1 MNRPWARWQPTVY
14 RSCAGYG
21 RKACGKGMMEKGML
35 EIIFQDEDLV
45 AVNKPSGIKVHR
57 GAYDSRQEGFLL
69 QLVRDQVERHLY
81 PVHRLDK
88 PTSGVLVFALNPGA
102 ARSLAKSF
110 ARRQVQK
117 TYLAVVRGYIAE
129 AGEVDHALGE
139 GADSDRA
146 GKAPRSASTRFL
158 RLDTAELPVP
168 VGRYATGRY
177 SLVKVMPATG
187 RRHQIRRHMRHL
199 SHPVINDRQY
209 GDNKHNRFFDHHFG
223 CRRLLLAATEIRFPH
238 PRTRFETCLRARL
251 DTAFADILQHM
262 GWAMAVP
269 RCWMPPGQKLE
280 GMPPARQSRE
290 AKS

>member
-1 MNRPWARWQPTVY
+1 
-14 RSCAGYG
+14 
-21 RKACGKGMMEKGML
+21 MM

-57 GAYDSRQEGFLL
+57 GAYDSRREKFVL
-69 QLVRDQVERHLY
+69 QLVRDQVQRHLY

-110 ARRQVQK
+110 ARRRVQK

-129 AGEVDHALGE
+129 AGEVDYALGE
-139 GADSDRA
+139 GGDSARA
-146 GKAPRSASTRFL
+146 GKSPRRALTRFL

-177 SLVKVMPATG
+177 SLVRIVPATG

-199 SHPVINDRQY
+199 RHPIINDRQY
-209 GDNKHNRFFDHHFG
+209 GDNKHNRFFDDHFG

-238 PRTRFETCLRARL
+238 PRTRLETCLAARL
-251 DTAFADILQHM
+251 DMEFDSILHHM
-262 GWAMAVP
+262 GWETGVP
-269 RCWMPPGQKLE
+269 QGWRPPGKNLE
-280 GMPPARQSRE
+280 RVPPPHQSRE